1 MKQLFS
7 VFAFT
12 LALVSCVNEELINVE
27 TAPVDEAEVVSAV
40 YEAGEVAVKF
50 TDDMVALIEEDLSLG
65 SIRTKS
71 ADLDQVLQSLGI
83 TSIRRMVSDGG
94 EFEARRR
101 AAGLH

>member
-7 VFAFT
+7 VFAFA

-50 TDDMVALIEEDLSLG
+50 TRGSFSGKHQDKVSRPRSGPSVAWYYVYPQNG
-65 SIRTKS
+65 
-71 ADLDQVLQSLGI
+71 
-83 TSIRRMVSDGG
+83 
-94 EFEARRR
+94 F
-101 AAGLH
+101 